1 VTDVSDLPLFMRI
14 RQVFDRPRVDD
25 RSAAVGQ
32 ALEKI
37 LPPGSLAK
45 GARVG
50 VAVGSRGIDGLAPM
64 VRAAV
69 DLVKDR
75 GGAPFVIPAMGSHGG
90 ASAEGQR
97 GLLAHYG
104 VSEEAMGC
112 PVSAEM
118 ETRSLGRTASGIDVR
133 MAEIAWESDGIL
145 LLNRIKAHTDF
156 KGPIESGLAKICAVG
171 LGKYDG
177 AREIHRHVLT
187 VGFGAAIREVAGVL
201 LDTGRILGGV
211 GILENAYHET
221 ARVAGVPARDLFE
234 TEERLLAEAR
244 RLMGRLPLRDLDVAV
259 CDRLGKNISGAGL
272 DTNVVGRTA
281 DGPIP
286 AGPWSVDLPR
296 ILRIVVMELSTE
308 SDGNAAGMGMVDF
321 VPERFLRRV
330 DREVTRLNVLT
341 GGPAQR
347 SRGGP
352 RRDPDL
358 TSPPGGPSGRL
369 HPGHAGAGAGAG
381 LGGLPPARRGAGGDR
396 DRLGPDAVAFRRRRS
411 PPVPVR
417 LIAVLGRR
425 KTWKLARSED

>member
-145 LLNRIKAHTDF
+145 LLNRIKPHTDF

-341 GGPAQR
+341 ACSPSGAKTPVVLPNDREAVRAAIQTSPLR
-347 SRGGP
+347 PEGP
-352 RRDPDL
+352 RVVYIRDTLELEQVLVSEACRPLVEEQAGIEIVSDPTPL
-358 TSPPGGPSGRL
+358 RFDDDGRL
-369 HPGHAGAGAGAG
+369 Q
-381 LGGLPPARRGAGGDR
+381 
-396 DRLGPDAVAFRRRRS
+396 S
-411 PPVPVR
+411 PFV
-417 LIAVLGRR
+417 
-425 KTWKLARSED
+425 